1 MAHTNA
7 DKVKDHWYWRPGW
20 HVGVRFYTWHI
31 TFNDQPEVI
40 ALASGYRN
48 ALKQQSM
55 LDVVPHQWLHL
66 TMQGIGFV
74 DQVDTAEVDAIV
86 DHARRRCANLA
97 AMDLRIGR
105 PHVDPESIQI
115 AVEPAGPVQKLRR
128 EIRSAIGDVWGTGR
142 IPEPAEP
149 YSPHMS
155 LAYINSAGPAAPLVD
170 AIDATP
176 FLSAD
181 SRISAC
187 QLIILNRDNGM
198 YVWEPYA
205 TVELGG

>member
-1 MAHTNA
+1 MTNTNA

-20 HVGVRFYTWHI
+20 HVGARFYTWHI
-31 TFNDQPEVI
+31 TFNDQPDVI
-40 ALASGYRN
+40 ALAHEYHD
-48 ALKQQSM
+48 ALKQQSL
-55 LDVVPHQWLHL
+55 LDVVPDEWLHL

-74 DQVDTAEVDAIV
+74 DQVDTADVDAIV
-86 DHARRRCANLA
+86 ARASRRCASLSTMN
-97 AMDLRIGR
+97 LRIGR

-115 AVEPAGPVQKLRR
+115 AVEPAGPVQALRR
-128 EIRSAIGDVWGTGR
+128 EIRSAIGDVWGTER

-155 LAYINSAGPAAPLVD
+155 LAYINSEGPAAPLVD

-176 FLSAD
+176 TLSAD
-181 SRISAC
+181 ARISAC
-187 QLIILNRDNGM
+187 QLIVLNRDNGM

-205 TVELGG
+205 TVKLGE